1 LSVSEGCYVARISV
15 ITIVKDHSE
24 GLELTHASLAHQ
36 SYPDWEMIIVVGP
49 SIDGT
54 LSIAKEKKGRD
65 KRIFVIEQN
74 GSGIYEAMN
83 EGLQLASGEYIWFM
97 NAGDIFSSE
106 EVLAHSANLMH
117 KSGAG
122 VVIGGYKIET
132 QKQNRQYVF
141 PSRDISDLRF
151 AFNRRAGCHQ
161 AMIFRSDTIKD
172 LGGFNTNYTLA
183 ADFDLVIRV
192 IQSTSAIRTSEIYT
206 SIEPGGRADQGILLV
221 HKQKHQ
227 IRRIL
232 LGGPF
237 ILCGSL
243 FWTALVWGKMFLRWI
258 TGIKI
263 HFRKND
269 LT

>member
-1 LSVSEGCYVARISV
+1 VPRISV
-15 ITIVKDHSE
+15 ITVVKDHSE
-24 GLELTHASLAHQ
+24 GLKLTHASLEHQ
-36 SYPDWEMIIVVGP
+36 SYPDWEQIIVVGS
-49 SIDGT
+49 SIDRT
-54 LSIAKEKKGRD
+54 LFTAKKIKSSD
-65 KRIFVIEQN
+65 KRIVVIEQN

-97 NAGDIFSSE
+97 NAGDNFASE
-106 EVLAHSANLMH
+106 DVLAHSVSLMH

-132 QKQNRQYVF
+132 RKQNRQYVF

-183 ADFDLVIRV
+183 GDFDLVIRV
-192 IQSTSAIRTSEIYT
+192 IQSTSAIRTSEIYA
-206 SIEPGGRADQGILLV
+206 SIEPRGRADQGILLV

-237 ILCGSL
+237 IFCGSL
-243 FWTALVWGKMFLRWI
+243 FWTALVWAKMFLRRI
-258 TGIKI
+258 TRIKLN
-263 HFRKND
+263 FQKNN